1 MMSSGWFYLS
11 NDQIRFSGRITREPI
26 DRWLREGEGA
36 RLLVEA
42 QRHVGF
48 TILGR
53 ERAARRALWRSV
65 AAAVSTQSVQRAIQ
79 AEADKYLARLAALAY
94 SDALPHLHIDLHR
107 LVAVPRALV
116 DHTVFSDVVRHL
128 ESAPSV
134 LALDRSLRLFLAARL
149 VTEMDSALASAR
161 PRVRHPIPAWEQWS
175 SVGVNADV
183 AWTVPFSAGL
193 PDRRGHFHVYEMP
206 RSGMARKGRRKIAAA
221 IDELDEQVSSLT
233 RAERVDIVGRA
244 AVA

>member
-1 MMSSGWFYLS
+1 MRSGWFYLS
-11 NDQIRFSGRITREPI
+11 DGRIRFSGRITREPI
-26 DRWLREGEGA
+26 DRWLRNGEGT
-36 RLLVEA
+36 RLVAQA

-48 TILGR
+48 AILGR
-53 ERAARRALWRSV
+53 ERAARRVLWRSV
-65 AAAVSTQSVQRAIQ
+65 DVAVSTPSVQRAIQ
-79 AEADKYLARLAALAY
+79 AQADKYLARLATLAY

-116 DHTVFSDVVRHL
+116 DHTVFSDVVKHL
-128 ESAPSV
+128 EAEPSV

-161 PRVRHPIPAWEQWS
+161 PRVRHPVPAWEQWS
-175 SVGVNADV
+175 SVGLNADV

-193 PDRRGHFHVYEMP
+193 PDRRGHFHVFEMP
-206 RSGMARKGRRKIAAA
+206 RTGMARRGRKKIAAA
-221 IDELDEQVSSLT
+221 IDELDAHVSSLS